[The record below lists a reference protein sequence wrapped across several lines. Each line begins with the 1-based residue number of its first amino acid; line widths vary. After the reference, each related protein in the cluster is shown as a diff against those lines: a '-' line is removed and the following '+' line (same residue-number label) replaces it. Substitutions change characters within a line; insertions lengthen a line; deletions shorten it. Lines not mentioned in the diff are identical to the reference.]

1 MAALTPREVVDRYF
15 DAQARKDFDTI
26 RTLIAEDVTFHGVLG
41 TTDTVEAYIEGLRQ
55 ATAAMTALERRVIC
69 VDGDEVCQVYEM
81 TLSAPP
87 VTLTVAQWLTVRDGK
102 IATARVYFDPR
113 PLLGG

>member
-1 MAALTPREVVDRYF
+1 MATRTQSEIVNRYF
-15 DAQARKDFDTI
+15 NAQARKDFDTI
-26 RTLIAEDVTFHGVLG
+26 RTLVHDDVKFFGVLG
-41 TTDTVEAYIEGLRQ
+41 TTDGVDDYIEGLEQ
-55 ATAAMTALERRVIC
+55 TTAEMTKLERQVIC

-81 TLSAPP
+81 TLAKPK

-113 PLLGG
+113 PLMQG